1 MNLPTLHV
9 DESSPLTGICAKES
23 GKPVAL
29 EDLFKRG
36 FVVRPEDAPAVLT
49 LVQNFRSGAGPF
61 ANLKGRK
68 ERQTPTGQS

>member
-36 FVVRPEDAPAVLT
+36 FVVRPEDA
-49 LVQNFRSGAGPF
+49 
-61 ANLKGRK
+61 
-68 ERQTPTGQS
+68 